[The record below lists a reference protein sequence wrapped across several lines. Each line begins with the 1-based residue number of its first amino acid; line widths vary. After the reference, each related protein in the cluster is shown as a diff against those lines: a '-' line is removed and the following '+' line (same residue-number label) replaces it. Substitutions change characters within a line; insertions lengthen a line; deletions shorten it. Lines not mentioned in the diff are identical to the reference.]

1 MIRRVVDFALSNRLL
16 VLGRVRALS
25 AQGYG
30 VVFSTHDPDQARELA
45 THVAVIADGGLA
57 AYGTP
62 HETLT
67 GPILSAVYGVEV
79 EIERTE
85 SGRYVVAPRS

>member
-1 MIRRVVDFALSNRLL
+1 M
-16 VLGRVRALS
+16 
-25 AQGYG
+25 
-30 VVFSTHDPDQARELA
+30 
-45 THVAVIADGGLA
+45 AVIADGGLA

-79 EIERTE
+79 TIERTE
-85 SGRYVVAPRS
+85 SGRYVVAPRQALPDREPLARS

>member
-1 MIRRVVDFALSNRLL
+1 
-16 VLGRVRALS
+16 
-25 AQGYG
+25 
-30 VVFSTHDPDQARELA
+30 THDPDQARELA
-45 THVAVIADGGLA
+45 TTVAVIADGGLA

-67 GPILSAVYGVEV
+67 GPILSEVYGVEV
-79 EIERTE
+79 KIERTE